1 MKKQIITVLVL
12 GAIAAMPFSA
22 AVSAAES
29 AQWRKYT
36 TRAKQRAA
44 EEAAAKE
51 EKDKEAALARQ
62 KAEEVLSNEPLWKR
76 YTSRGKAAREALAGK
91 GLTGEALGTST
102 GEEAAPKKTVQPE
115 TSAQFVAGRKEMAAA
130 PAKKMDV
137 PQKMADPIAETGK
150 AKSVAE
156 QEEPSWKKYLRRAEE
171 KNKMRQESAEEA
183 ATSSQKGNKLST
195 LEEESLPTVPSD
207 KEAAWEL
214 AAMNSRYEVYFDSR
228 SLSYD
233 KETGILTVWNKWVR
247 QGGNTTFLY
256 SRYDV
261 RLKTY
266 MDLYRADYSRRQG
279 TMISEST
286 VRDSAWTPLS
296 PHTLGMELSQ
306 ALNAYLLNQ

>member
-115 TSAQFVAGRKEMAAA
+115 TSAQSVAGRKEMAAV

-137 PQKMADPIAETGK
+137 PQKNGGSYRGKGQSKICGGTGRAFLEKVFETGGR
-150 AKSVAE
+150 
-156 QEEPSWKKYLRRAEE
+156 KK
-171 KNKMRQESAEEA
+171 
-183 ATSSQKGNKLST
+183 
-195 LEEESLPTVPSD
+195 
-207 KEAAWEL
+207 
-214 AAMNSRYEVYFDSR
+214 
-228 SLSYD
+228 
-233 KETGILTVWNKWVR
+233 
-247 QGGNTTFLY
+247 
-256 SRYDV
+256 
-261 RLKTY
+261 
-266 MDLYRADYSRRQG
+266 
-279 TMISEST
+279 
-286 VRDSAWTPLS
+286 
-296 PHTLGMELSQ
+296 
-306 ALNAYLLNQ
+306 

>member
-115 TSAQFVAGRKEMAAA
+115 TSAQSVAGRKEMAAV

-137 PQKMADPIAETGK
+137 PQKMADPIAEKAK

-171 KNKMRQESAEEA
+171 KNKMRQESTEEA

-214 AAMNSRYEVYFDSR
+214 AAMNSHYEVYFDSR

-233 KETGILTVWNKWVR
+233 KETGILTVWNK
-247 QGGNTTFLY
+247 
-256 SRYDV
+256 
-261 RLKTY
+261 
-266 MDLYRADYSRRQG
+266 
-279 TMISEST
+279 
-286 VRDSAWTPLS
+286 
-296 PHTLGMELSQ
+296 
-306 ALNAYLLNQ
+306 

>member
-102 GEEAAPKKTVQPE
+102 GEEAAPKRPCSLKHRPNPWRGEKKWQP
-115 TSAQFVAGRKEMAAA
+115 SQQRKWMC
-130 PAKKMDV
+130 PKKWR
-137 PQKMADPIAETGK
+137 I
-150 AKSVAE
+150 
-156 QEEPSWKKYLRRAEE
+156 
-171 KNKMRQESAEEA
+171 
-183 ATSSQKGNKLST
+183 LSRKRPKQN
-195 LEEESLPTVPSD
+195 LWRNRKSLPGKS
-207 KEAAWEL
+207 
-214 AAMNSRYEVYFDSR
+214 
-228 SLSYD
+228 
-233 KETGILTVWNKWVR
+233 I
-247 QGGNTTFLY
+247 
-256 SRYDV
+256 
-261 RLKTY
+261 
-266 MDLYRADYSRRQG
+266 
-279 TMISEST
+279 
-286 VRDSAWTPLS
+286 
-296 PHTLGMELSQ
+296 
-306 ALNAYLLNQ
+306 

>member
-102 GEEAAPKKTVQPE
+102 GEELWRN
-115 TSAQFVAGRKEMAAA
+115 RK
-130 PAKKMDV
+130 
-137 PQKMADPIAETGK
+137 
-150 AKSVAE
+150 
-156 QEEPSWKKYLRRAEE
+156 
-171 KNKMRQESAEEA
+171 
-183 ATSSQKGNKLST
+183 
-195 LEEESLPTVPSD
+195 SLPGKS
-207 KEAAWEL
+207 
-214 AAMNSRYEVYFDSR
+214 
-228 SLSYD
+228 
-233 KETGILTVWNKWVR
+233 I
-247 QGGNTTFLY
+247 
-256 SRYDV
+256 
-261 RLKTY
+261 
-266 MDLYRADYSRRQG
+266 
-279 TMISEST
+279 
-286 VRDSAWTPLS
+286 
-296 PHTLGMELSQ
+296 
-306 ALNAYLLNQ
+306 